1 MKTQPKVV
9 ELERKFSSLEGSVLT
24 DIDNLKR
31 KVKKVLL
38 YAPEVNDIQM
48 GLEMLEVILFV
59 KFNMAS
65 STTIYP
71 FTKSYWYFITVS
83 SQNVSFISVNW
94 LNLRLTALLNFLT
107 LQKLKPWFLAVSFGR
122 MIWDALKII
131 FFTFGSNNRRF
142 RKNRRNII
150 L

>member
-59 KFNMAS
+59 KFNITS

-71 FTKSYWYFITVS
+71 LTKSY
-83 SQNVSFISVNW
+83 
-94 LNLRLTALLNFLT
+94 
-107 LQKLKPWFLAVSFGR
+107 
-122 MIWDALKII
+122 
-131 FFTFGSNNRRF
+131 
-142 RKNRRNII
+142 
-150 L
+150 

>member
-59 KFNMAS
+59 KFSMAS

-71 FTKSYWYFITVS
+71 LTKSYWYFITVS
-83 SQNVSFISVNW
+83 PQNVSFISMNW

>member
-59 KFNMAS
+59 KFIMAS

-71 FTKSYWYFITVS
+71 FTKSYWHFITVS

-131 FFTFGSNNRRF
+131 FFTFGPNNRRF

>member
-48 GLEMLEVILFV
+48 GLEMLEVILLV
-59 KFNMAS
+59 KFS
-65 STTIYP
+65 ITYLIWYIYP
-71 FTKSYWYFITVS
+71 LTKNYKYFATAS
-83 SQNVSFISVNW
+83 CLKKYFK
-94 LNLRLTALLNFLT
+94 RLF
-107 LQKLKPWFLAVSFGR
+107 
-122 MIWDALKII
+122 
-131 FFTFGSNNRRF
+131 
-142 RKNRRNII
+142 
-150 L
+150 